1 MNTQNS
7 HINPMNQSTVDK
19 LAFLLFRME
28 YVLHQSE
35 KEYSKFLAESRE
47 QLSEQER
54 LKLETA
60 ENIRMNKRD
69 KELEELSNSIKEAM
83 LDWVKEHPK
92 ANPKELNKWMADAQD
107 LFRAVIRA
115 NDKYEPTNE

>member
-1 MNTQNS
+1 
-7 HINPMNQSTVDK
+7 MNQSTVDK